1 MLWQCSSLLIQNLK
15 RNWLFCSNFTWAIC
29 QSFTRTL
36 ESLKIGTLVGF
47 FCPKLKMYELT
58 IYKEL
63 CVMIMKNDAKIEDF
77 DEFWTEHSKIS
88 KIFTLMGCFWPKYI
102 MSVLKMYRGVMFVG
116 TEYWCIILWKN
127 DLCFQNSPEE
137 FEKLLPEILK
147 VSKLGL
153 WWDSFIQSRKCI
165 SLKFT

>member
-15 RNWLFCSNFTWAIC
+15 RNWLVCSNFTWAIC

-36 ESLKIGTLVGF
+36 ETLKIGTLVGF

-63 CVMIMKNDAKIEDF
+63 CVMIMKNDAKIE
-77 DEFWTEHSKIS
+77 EQLTCQSKNDCS
-88 KIFTLMGCFWPKYI
+88 
-102 MSVLKMYRGVMFVG
+102 VG
-116 TEYWCIILWKN
+116 TEYWCKILWKN
-127 DLCFQNSPEE
+127 DLCIQNSPDK

-153 WWDSFIQSRKCI
+153 WWDSFI
-165 SLKFT
+165 